1 MTALAR
7 SQRRSRRIRRV
18 LPAALAV
25 AVALALG
32 LTAWRAAEGMSA
44 TAASAKTSATTA
56 ASTKIRLRVAG
67 RTLTATVVDS
77 RTARDFLS
85 LLPLTVRMSDLSG
98 REKFTGLPRALASG
112 GRRTHRYTYGA
123 IVYWSPG
130 PDVAVM
136 YRRSG
141 PAIPDPGD
149 VVLAR
154 LDSGARAFNVP
165 GTVRVRFERLR

>member
-1 MTALAR
+1 MKILAD
-7 SQRRSRRIRRV
+7 SQQRSRRIRRAF
-18 LPAALAV
+18 PAALAV
-25 AVALALG
+25 ALALALG
-32 LTAWRAAEGMSA
+32 LMAYRAADGTSA
-44 TAASAKTSATTA
+44 AAANSKTSASTA
-56 ASTKIRLRVAG
+56 TSTKIRLRIGA

-85 LLPLTVRMSDLSG
+85 LLPLTVRMSDLFG
-98 REKFTGLPRALASG
+98 REKAAPLPRALANG
-112 GRRTHRYTYGA
+112 GRRTHTYRYGA

-149 VVLAR
+149 VVLAT
-154 LDSGARAFNVP
+154 LDSGVHAFNVP
-165 GTVRVRFERLR
+165 GTIRVRFERVR

>member
-1 MTALAR
+1 MKTLAD
-7 SQRRSRRIRRV
+7 SQKRTRRIGRAFPV
-18 LPAALAV
+18 AL
-25 AVALALG
+25 AVALALALG
-32 LTAWRAAEGMSA
+32 LIAYRAADRTSA
-44 TAASAKTSATTA
+44 AAANSKAAATTA
-56 ASTKIRLRVAG
+56 TSTKIRLRVAG